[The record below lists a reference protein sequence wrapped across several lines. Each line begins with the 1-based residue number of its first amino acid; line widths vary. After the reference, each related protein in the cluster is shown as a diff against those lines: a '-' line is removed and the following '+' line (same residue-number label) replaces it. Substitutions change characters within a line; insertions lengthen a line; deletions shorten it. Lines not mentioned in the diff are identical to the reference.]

1 MSNEG
6 QMTKITIE
14 YRGECRELE
23 AKSAMV
29 VVTCEDS
36 AEDGVLSGSFG
47 IRDLANLAHGAV
59 AMVLKLA
66 SKLGVDRQTA
76 KGLILLPALEG
87 DIAAATEEAFCI
99 DFDARDEIARVAEDL
114 GVDAD
119 I

>member
-1 MSNEG
+1 MSSEG

-14 YRGECRELE
+14 YRGDRRELE
-23 AKSAMV
+23 AKSVMV
-29 VVTCEDS
+29 VVTGDGS
-36 AEDGVLSGSFG
+36 YDNGVLSGSFG
-47 IRDLANLAHGAV
+47 VRDLANLARSAV

-87 DIAAATEEAFCI
+87 DIAAATKDTYCI

-119 I
+119 F

>member
-1 MSNEG
+1 MSSEG

-29 VVTCEDS
+29 VVTSDGS
-36 AEDGVLSGSFG
+36 YDDGVLSGSFG
-47 IRDLANLAHGAV
+47 VQDLANLAHDAV

-87 DIAAATEEAFCI
+87 DIAAAIEEAYCT

-119 I
+119 S